1 MFTVTTM
8 LDEKVKDIP
17 ATPEG
22 MIDYSKD
29 FFGKHA
35 KMTVSGQLNVETYC
49 CALCD
54 VYTFGPT
61 FRAENSHSVRH
72 LSEFWMIEPEMAF
85 ADLEVDMAV
94 AEDYVK
100 FCTSYVMEHNA
111 DDLAFFEKQI
121 EPGLLDRLKN
131 VLESPFVHLP
141 YTKAIEILEEAAKT
155 VKFEVKPYWG
165 LDLGS
170 EHERY
175 LTEQVFKRP
184 VIMTDYPKEIKA
196 FYMKLN
202 EDGKTVRAMDILVP
216 KIGELIG
223 GSQREEHLEVLEKR
237 IEEMHMSK
245 DTLEW
250 YLDLRRYGTVPHSG
264 FGLGF

>member
-1 MFTVTTM
+1 MFIT
-8 LDEKVKDIP
+8 I
-17 ATPEG
+17 
-22 MIDYSKD
+22 S
-29 FFGKHA
+29 
-35 KMTVSGQLNVETYC
+35 
-49 CALCD
+49 
-54 VYTFGPT
+54 
-61 FRAENSHSVRH
+61 
-72 LSEFWMIEPEMAF
+72 F

-121 EPGLLDRLKN
+121 EPVGIECEDDGQGLLDRLKN

-216 KIGELIG
+216 KLGELIG

-264 FGLGF
+264 FGLGFERLVMFVTGMENIRDVIPFPRWPKNADY